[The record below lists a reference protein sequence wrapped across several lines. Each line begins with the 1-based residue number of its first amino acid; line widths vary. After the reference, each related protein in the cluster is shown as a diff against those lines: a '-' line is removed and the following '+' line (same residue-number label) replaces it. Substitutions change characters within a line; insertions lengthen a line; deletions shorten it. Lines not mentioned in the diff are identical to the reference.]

1 MPAATG
7 GLFLDVEESRASNNG
22 NEEEHEGV
30 SGAGAAL
37 KAEWWCLRESTGI
50 YAKFGGPAAARLAVV
65 AAKAAATA

>member
-30 SGAGAAL
+30 SGA
-37 KAEWWCLRESTGI
+37 
-50 YAKFGGPAAARLAVV
+50 VV
-65 AAKAAATA
+65 AL